1 MQTTIL
7 LDHDI
12 EGPAKYLQAG
22 LRETGWDR
30 DVTVTFVH
38 LRDLGLSNDSSDQD
52 IWRLAQRHR
61 LLLITSNRNQEN
73 ETSLQAT
80 IERENIPEALP
91 VLTLSQANRLLLPD
105 YRQQAVHTLVEIIIY
120 LENYLGIGRIYIP

>member
-12 EGPAKYLQAG
+12 EGHAKYLQVG

-30 DVTVTFVH
+30 DITVAFVC
-38 LRDLGLSNDSSDQD
+38 LRDLGLPDDSSDQD
-52 IWRLAQRHR
+52 IWRFAQQHR

-80 IERENIPEALP
+80 IERENSPEALP

-105 YRQQAVHTLVEIIIY
+105 YRQQAVHKLVEIIIY